1 MEGNGNETRRSRGV
15 IPYNSKNVLIM
26 KGMVKI
32 LAIELN
38 DDNDYDN
45 NDNNQ

>member
-1 MEGNGNETRRSRGV
+1 MVGNGNETRISRGV
-15 IPYNSKNVLIM
+15 IPYNVKNVLIM
-26 KGMVKI
+26 KGMVEI

-45 NDNNQ
+45 Q